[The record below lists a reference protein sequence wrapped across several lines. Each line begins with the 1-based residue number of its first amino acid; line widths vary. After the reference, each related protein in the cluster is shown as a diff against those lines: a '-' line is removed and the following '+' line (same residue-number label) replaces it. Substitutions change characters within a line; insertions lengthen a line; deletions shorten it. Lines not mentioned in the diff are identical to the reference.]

1 MGRRMGRQ
9 DELAVVRWGGGEDR
23 REAHRARRMNRNLQL
38 TGERWVRGVEGRK
51 ESLGSPRDLG

>member
-1 MGRRMGRQ
+1 MGRQ